1 MARTAALSSSAG
13 AQSASD
19 KRVSKTSDSI
29 FAGAFAGMVARLISA
44 PLDLL
49 KIRFQLQGTEALGG
63 SGPAKYR
70 NVWQATKTIVKEE
83 GLTALWKGNIAATY
97 LWVSYSMVQ
106 FGIYGML
113 KEIGESFEAK
123 MLLQQNDYRQHND
136 PFGDISNTA
145 GGARA
150 GNRGGKA
157 PQVTGS
163 SSSNQY
169 LHALMLFLCG
179 AGAAIVATSAT
190 YPFDIMRTQF
200 TIQGNTK
207 VYPTILSFVSG
218 TLQKQGPKGFY
229 AGLTPTLVGITP
241 YIGLNFAFYD
251 LAKKWTEDKSRGLPT
266 GSARQSQLA
275 SVLKNG
281 FSGAIAGGASK
292 LIVYPLDTVKRRMQ
306 ASVLQSTLGGDGVGT
321 TLKYRGM
328 MDCLRQT
335 VHGEGI
341 SGLYKGVGPTL
352 LKSCVS
358 TAITFVAYEHG
369 LQIAKSLRSVE
380 DDAE

>member
-1 MARTAALSSSAG
+1 MVKASALATSVASSRGES
-13 AQSASD
+13 
-19 KRVSKTSDSI
+19 KRPSSISDSI
-29 FAGAFAGMVARLISA
+29 FAGAYAGMVARLISA

-49 KIRFQLQGTEALGG
+49 KIRFQLQGILTNE
-63 SGPAKYR
+63 SGHMKYR

-83 GLTALWKGNIAATY
+83 GITALWKGNVAATY

-106 FGIYGML
+106 FGIYGLL
-113 KEIGESFEAK
+113 KDIAESFEAK
-123 MLLQQNDYRQHND
+123 MLSQNYDKQKG
-136 PFGDISNTA
+136 PFDDTHIALSAGTRVTGRKDTKIS
-145 GGARA
+145 
-150 GNRGGKA
+150 
-157 PQVTGS
+157 PQVTQEGS
-163 SSSNQY
+163 GNQY

-207 VYPTILSFVSG
+207 VYSTMLSYVGG
-218 TLQKQGPKGFY
+218 TLQKQGLAGFY
-229 AGLTPTLVGITP
+229 AGITPTLVGITP

-251 LAKKWTEDKSRGLPT
+251 VAKKWTDDKARGV
-266 GSARQSQLA
+266 SSDHSQLA
-275 SVLKNG
+275 SVLKRG

-306 ASVLQSTLGGDGVGT
+306 ASVLQSTLGEGGVGT
-321 TLKYRGM
+321 VLKYRGI
-328 MDCLRQT
+328 MDCLSLT
-335 VHGEGI
+335 IKGEGI

-358 TAITFVAYEHG
+358 TAITFVAYEQG
-369 LQIAKSLRSVE
+369 LQIAKSLRSKE
-380 DDAE
+380 KGE